1 MCHSHFC
8 DNLLA
13 PVEMARAET
22 IETVGENGGGRN
34 GPLSLHN
41 TCCMELPQ
49 PLHTRPG
56 PRTEPS
62 VHNTSPHREPLP
74 GLYLPNQ
81 LPYSHPEG
89 HQQPPALSQ
98 TPSCSLETSRRTASR
113 DSSQEEPDSNKE
125 EHQDASRRQGPLPD
139 LLPQNEHSSWDSPP
153 QQLGVGG
160 EAAQQLD
167 VIRVAGQLRMI
178 GDQFNAMILHRAHI
192 APQWQDWREVCL
204 GLLDFIAQSLSTL
217 YRLT

>member
-1 MCHSHFC
+1 
-8 DNLLA
+8 
-13 PVEMARAET
+13 MARAET

-98 TPSCSLETSRRTASR
+98 TSSCRLETGRRTASR

-204 GLLDFIAQSLSTL
+204 GFLDFIAQSLSTL

>member
-1 MCHSHFC
+1 
-8 DNLLA
+8 
-13 PVEMARAET
+13 MARAET

-41 TCCMELPQ
+41 TCRMELPQ
-49 PLHTRPG
+49 PLHNRPG

-62 VHNTSPHREPLP
+62 VHNTPPHREPLL

-89 HQQPPALSQ
+89 HQQPPALSPA
-98 TPSCSLETSRRTASR
+98 PSCRLETSRRTASR

-125 EHQDASRRQGPLPD
+125 EQQDASRQQGPLPD

-204 GLLDFIAQSLSTL
+204 GFLDFVAQSLSTL